1 MYAND
6 GTHNVILE
14 PGLSLASVTTV
25 LRNDPTSR
33 QPRGNKLRL
42 RRSLEISL
50 DTVTRNEKHTVFS
63 SPREG
68 WNEREEAKR
77 GDEDKEGEDT

>member
-1 MYAND
+1 MYASE
-6 GTHNVILE
+6 GTHKAILE

-25 LRNDPTSR
+25 LRNDPTLR
-33 QPRGNKLRL
+33 QPLGNKLRL

-63 SPREG
+63 SPRG
-68 WNEREEAKR
+68 KWNEREEAK
-77 GDEDKEGEDT
+77 